1 MLKETKSINRS
12 IWNIKN
18 RKIMAYINNIYFEFE
33 IWYLQSPIE
42 KQVYRFVSTIEKMNE
57 SIDRM
62 RNLNLTILEITCKG
76 IIRKLEEP
84 NL

>member
-1 MLKETKSINRS
+1 
-12 IWNIKN
+12 
-18 RKIMAYINNIYFEFE
+18 MAYINNIHFEFE

-42 KQVYRFVSTIEKMNE
+42 IQVDRFVSTIEKMNE

-62 RNLNLTILEITCKG
+62 RKLNLTILEITCKV
-76 IIRKLEEP
+76 IIRELEEP

>member
-1 MLKETKSINRS
+1 
-12 IWNIKN
+12 
-18 RKIMAYINNIYFEFE
+18 MAYINNIYFEFE

-57 SIDRM
+57 SIDKM
-62 RNLNLTILEITCKG
+62 RNLNLTILEINCKG

>member
-1 MLKETKSINRS
+1 
-12 IWNIKN
+12 
-18 RKIMAYINNIYFEFE
+18 MAYINNIYFEFE

-42 KQVYRFVSTIEKMNE
+42 KKVYRFVSTIEKMNE

>member
-1 MLKETKSINRS
+1 MEHKKQ
-12 IWNIKN
+12 KN
-18 RKIMAYINNIYFEFE
+18 HGYINNIYFEFE

>member
-1 MLKETKSINRS
+1 
-12 IWNIKN
+12 
-18 RKIMAYINNIYFEFE
+18 MAYINNIYFEFE

-42 KQVYRFVSTIEKMNE
+42 KKAYKFISTIEEMNK

-62 RNLNLTILEITCKG
+62 RDLNLTILEITCKG
-76 IIRKLEEP
+76 IIRKSEEP